1 MRSVPRE
8 QMTVDDRCQNGSVLS
23 DIGRHL
29 HLHRSLIDWVVES
42 LEVKL
47 KQQQSSGTVLVTAL
61 S

>member
-1 MRSVPRE
+1 
-8 QMTVDDRCQNGSVLS
+8 MTVDDRCQNGSVLS